1 MIIINL
7 IIIILFTNMG
17 GYTVYDAL
25 IDNPAIIYYI
35 NNIKVNKKLF
45 DWHNKVRVVLKSGEI
60 TDIGYYNG
68 EGCVVINK
76 SFFFNKKY
84 KVVDNINK
92 NNNNF
97 DGFILID
104 KIYKLLKSNKKFN
117 KCIKNKNLYTLL
129 KDFNSIN
136 KKNTGPPKEFKNLS
150 SQYVYYDD
158 KFLNEDSISKKD
170 IWSFT
175 NPEIKSKDGIK
186 NKKRIEKIINLF
198 INFIC
203 KSNKNNKANNKVNIN
218 KKNKVLSLY
227 YELTNNKS
235 NKYWHIQYN
244 NDGEYII
251 KYGRIGKNGKIIK
264 KNDKLYN
271 IKKLIESKI
280 KKGYKLI
287 IKKNIKTFII

>member
-1 MIIINL
+1 
-7 IIIILFTNMG
+7 MG
-17 GYTVYDAL
+17 AYTVYDAL
-25 IDNPAIIYYI
+25 IDNPGIIYYINNI

-68 EGCVVINK
+68 EGYVVINK

-84 KVVDNINK
+84 KVIDNKK
-92 NNNNF
+92 NNDDCDDC

-158 KFLNEDSISKKD
+158 KFLDEDCILKKD

-186 NKKRIEKIINLF
+186 NKKRIQKIIDLF

-203 KSNKNNKANNKVNIN
+203 KVNKSKNLNKSKNINLN

-244 NDGEYII
+244 NDGKYII

-264 KNDKLYN
+264 KNDKLYK

-287 IKKNIKTFII
+287 IKKNMKTFII